1 MKKVLIITYYW
12 PPAGGPGVQRVLK
25 FVKYLPQ
32 FGWDPVI
39 LTVEKG
45 NFPSIDNSLV
55 KEIPEGVKVY
65 KTKAFEPFELY
76 KSLTGKKSQDN
87 IPTFE
92 LSKNPNESFIERLSK
107 WMRANVFVPDAKIG
121 WVKYIVKEGQKII
134 EKEKPDL
141 IFSSSPPHSLQLGAM
156 KLSENTGLKWVADFR
171 DPWSDAFWQKDINR
185 INKAKEKDAN
195 FEQEVLSK
203 ANHITTV
210 SKTISEQFN
219 DKAWNEY
226 TVIPNG
232 YDESDFKDTKKEND
246 KFIIS
251 YTGTLG
257 KSQQLGRFVNA
268 MKGFEDTICSQIE
281 LNFYG
286 TIHPTVLNSLSGLK
300 NVNVLKDVPHSQVVD
315 IMLNSNILLLV
326 IPNTENNK
334 GILTGKIF
342 EYMATKNF
350 ILGIGPTDGDAAKIL
365 SQTKCGE
372 MFGYTDELSNIIKT
386 QFDYWKTNVKYEVN
400 EVELK
405 KYTRKNLTSR
415 LVKVFD
421 GVA

>member
-1 MKKVLIITYYW
+1 
-12 PPAGGPGVQRVLK
+12 
-25 FVKYLPQ
+25 
-32 FGWDPVI
+32 
-39 LTVEKG
+39 
-45 NFPSIDNSLV
+45 
-55 KEIPEGVKVY
+55 
-65 KTKAFEPFELY
+65 
-76 KSLTGKKSQDN
+76 
-87 IPTFE
+87 
-92 LSKNPNESFIERLSK
+92 
-107 WMRANVFVPDAKIG
+107 
-121 WVKYIVKEGQKII
+121 
-134 EKEKPDL
+134 
-141 IFSSSPPHSLQLGAM
+141 
-156 KLSENTGLKWVADFR
+156 
-171 DPWSDAFWQKDINR
+171 
-185 INKAKEKDAN
+185 
-195 FEQEVLSK
+195 
-203 ANHITTV
+203 
-210 SKTISEQFN
+210 
-219 DKAWNEY
+219 
-226 TVIPNG
+226 
-232 YDESDFKDTKKEND
+232 
-246 KFIIS
+246 
-251 YTGTLG
+251 
-257 KSQQLGRFVNA
+257 

-286 TIHPTVLNSLSGLK
+286 TIHPTVLNSLSGSK

-415 LVKVFD
+415 LAKVFD